1 MLYIKTVAKIVNLF
15 VNKVDSFFF
24 FTLKPT
30 YTCTDIPLSDMKLE
44 IDLAN
49 TCELPVHLNFPY
61 ESSTNKT

>member
-1 MLYIKTVAKIVNLF
+1 MLYIKIVAKFVNLF

-30 YTCTDIPLSDMKLE
+30 YTCKDIPLSDMKLE

-61 ESSTNKT
+61 EPSTNKT

>member
-1 MLYIKTVAKIVNLF
+1 MLYIKIVAKFVNLF
-15 VNKVDSFFF
+15 VNKVDCFFF